1 MWHLYDGYWREDLI
15 SPSEMM
21 WFWCHI
27 PKSIKALKTF
37 KCKKRERVLCVL
49 YTIGCMILEPM
60 QFVVYYGTIPLRAIL
75 EWFCSI
81 GQDY

>member
-1 MWHLYDGYWREDLI
+1 MWHLYDGYWKEDLI

-21 WFWCHI
+21 WVWRRI
-27 PKSIKALKTF
+27 PRIIKAIIKLTD
-37 KCKKRERVLCVL
+37 KKRKALCVL
-49 YTIGCMILEPM
+49 YMIVCMMLEPV
-60 QFVVYYGTIPLRAIL
+60 QFVIYYGTIPLRAVF

>member
-1 MWHLYDGYWREDLI
+1 MWHLYDGYWKEDLI

-21 WFWCHI
+21 WVWCHM
-27 PKSIKALKTF
+27 PKITKAIRKLTD
-37 KCKKRERVLCVL
+37 KKRKVLCVL
-49 YTIGCMILEPM
+49 CMIEYMILEPV
-60 QFVVYYGTIPLRAIL
+60 QLVIYYGTVPLRAFF

>member
-1 MWHLYDGYWREDLI
+1 MWHLYDGYWRENLI

-21 WFWCHI
+21 CVWCYI
-27 PKSIKALKTF
+27 PKLIKEIRKLKD
-37 KCKKRERVLCVL
+37 KKRKVLCVL
-49 YTIGCMILEPM
+49 RMIECMILEPV
-60 QFVVYYGTIPLRAIL
+60 QFVIYYGTIPLRAVF